1 MGIKVA
7 IDGPVAAGKSSV
19 AKEVA
24 KRLNMTYVD
33 TGAMYRAVAFT
44 AIERNINIE
53 DENKITDLVDELK
66 IWIEGSKILVNGNE
80 VTDKIRTDNVSL
92 ATSKIATYKGVRE
105 KIVKMQQDMIN
116 SGNIL
121 MDGRD
126 IGTVVIPNAEV
137 KIYLIASVDSRA
149 NRRYLDNQKRGIP
162 ASLEQIKKDIE
173 ARDFNDMTRT
183 VSPLK
188 KADDAIELDTSNL
201 NYEESVQAVIN
212 IINKKR

>member
-33 TGAMYRAVAFT
+33 TGAMYRAVALT
-44 AIERNINIE
+44 ALDKNFDIR
-53 DENKITDLVDELK
+53 DEKKMTDLVDELQ
-66 IWIEGSKILVNGNE
+66 IWIEGSKILVNGIE
-80 VTDKIRTDNVSL
+80 VTDRIRTDEVSL
-92 ATSKIATYKGVRE
+92 ATSDISAYKGVRE

-116 SGNIL
+116 NGNIL

-126 IGTVVIPNAEV
+126 ISTVVIPNAEV

-149 NRRYLDNQKRGIP
+149 NRRYLDNIKRGIP
-162 ASLEQIKKDIE
+162 SDLEKIKEEIQK
-173 ARDFNDMTRT
+173 RDHNDMTRE

-201 NYEESVQAVIN
+201 SYEQSIQAVID
-212 IINKKR
+212 IINSKR

>member
-33 TGAMYRAVAFT
+33 TGAMYRAVALT
-44 AIERNINIE
+44 ALDRNFDIR
-53 DENKITDLVDELK
+53 DEKKITDLVDELE
-66 IWIEGSKILVNGNE
+66 IWIEGSKVLVNGTE
-80 VTDKIRTDNVSL
+80 VTDRIRTDEVSL
-92 ATSKIATYKGVRE
+92 ATSDISAYKGVRE
-105 KIVKMQQDMIN
+105 KIVKMQQDMIDN
-116 SGNIL
+116 GNIL

-149 NRRYLDNQKRGIP
+149 NRRYLDNIKRGIP
-162 ASLEQIKKDIE
+162 SDLEKIKEEIQK
-173 ARDFNDMTRT
+173 RDHNDMTRE

-188 KADDAIELDTSNL
+188 KADDAVELDTSNL
-201 NYEESVQAVIN
+201 SYEQSIQAVID
-212 IINKKR
+212 IINSKR